1 LRTNRI
7 PEKAKAAMSEAGEDD
22 RTKAELKTTLRDLS
36 ALHGISGFEQ
46 AVVRYTRDRVAGLV
60 DEFDI
65 DRYGNITA
73 TKRGRHKNPVLM
85 ISAHMD
91 EIGFIVKGIEPT
103 GYLRFDRIGGAG
115 DGLLGCRKVEVNGR
129 FGLIGSIS
137 GHLGSAEMLARVTPI
152 SELYIDVGASS
163 AAEVASLGIR
173 VGDPVSFVGDLAE
186 FAGGNRVCGKGMDDR
201 AGLAILIQS
210 LVELKEETPFGRV
223 QAVATVLEQVGHRGA
238 AMAAYRNQPDYA
250 IAIDGLPASD
260 TPDLSTTDVSVT
272 MGQGAVVLLAN
283 STGAQNIRGSIAH
296 PAMKRFLI
304 AAADDEHI
312 PIQLAATVN
321 RGSTEAGLIHVSRG
335 GIPTISVGVPR
346 RYSYSPHE
354 MIDLRDAVAA
364 VRLIKSF
371 VRRMEHHKDLSFV

>member
-1 LRTNRI
+1 
-7 PEKAKAAMSEAGEDD
+7 MDEDD

-36 ALHGISGFEQ
+36 ALHGVSGFEQ
-46 AVVRYTRDRVAGLV
+46 AVVRYTRDRITPLV
-60 DEFDI
+60 DEIEI
-65 DRYGNITA
+65 DRYGNITGS
-73 TKRGRHKNPVLM
+73 KRGRQKNPVLM
-85 ISAHMD
+85 VSAHMD

-103 GYLRFDRIGGAG
+103 GFLRFDRIGGAG
-115 DGLLGCRKVEVNGR
+115 DGLLGCRKVMVNGR

-137 GHLGSAEMLARVTPI
+137 GHLGSPEMLARVTPI

-173 VGDPVSFVGDLAE
+173 IGDPISFVGELEE
-186 FAGGNRVCGKGMDDR
+186 FPGGNKVCGKGMDDR

-210 LVELKEETPFGRV
+210 LVELKDETPFGCL

-238 AMAAYRNQPDYA
+238 AMVTYRNQPDYA
-250 IAIDGLPASD
+250 VAIDGLPSSD
-260 TPDLSTTDVSVT
+260 TPDLSATDVSVK
-272 MGQGAVVLLAN
+272 MGQGAAVLLAN
-283 STGAQNIRGSIAH
+283 STGSQNIRGSIAH

-304 AAADDEHI
+304 AAADDEKI

-354 MIDLRDAVAA
+354 MIDLTDAVAA

-371 VRRMEHHKDLSFV
+371 VRQMEHHQDLSFL